1 MSTLA
6 RILLRLAGQNRV
18 TIKAATFL
26 GGTLFGT
33 FRTAIEGSTFEGSTK
48 LNVCSLDKA
57 PRIMTRLRDAGFQLD
72 VEESLVLALRA
83 RQDQTKSL
91 VESASAR
98 LEAAE
103 AVLAARGLNLYGFQ
117 RGGVKWLASRTG
129 ALLADEMGLGK
140 TIQTLVSLPENM
152 PVLVVAPAVAKGV
165 WARECARWRPD
176 LRVSVLSGR
185 NSFRWPEKGEMVV
198 INYDILPNAFGPC
211 VDGTTL
217 VADEAHALKNF
228 KAKRTEKF
236 KELSNAVRQNNGR
249 TWLLTATPLLNRPPE
264 LWAILSAAGLERE
277 VFGTWKTFVE
287 CFQGV
292 KDRWGGWLWGMPSS
306 DVPARLA
313 RAMLRRLRV
322 EVLPDLPVKTWR
334 DLDVEIDASTLKS
347 CDAIVRML
355 EEDGT
360 SIQDIEEKVLRT
372 KLKFSD
378 FSTVR
383 EALSVAKIPAMLAIV
398 EDFEEQDEPLIVFS
412 AHRAPIDI
420 LADRE
425 GWAVITGDT
434 KPEERTRIEER
445 FQRGELRGVGATIDA
460 GGVAITL
467 TRASHALFVDRDWT
481 PALNSQAED
490 RICRIG
496 QTRGC
501 VITNLV
507 ATHKLDKRVTELL
520 TIKTALAT
528 ATLATNGEATPAV
541 ESFDID
547 SLLPSESD
555 VASSS
560 DNTIQAPKAPPPSS
574 GKMRASA
581 STPQEQWAYKA
592 LLTLADLDSDRASEK
607 NDVGFNK
614 LDGSFGHSLA
624 TQALRQGLTP
634 KQWAVAI
641 KLCRKYHRQVGEC
654 P

>member
-1 MSTLA
+1 MGP
-6 RILLRLAGQNRV
+6 RILLRLAGANRV
-18 TIKAATFL
+18 TIKAASFL

-33 FRTAIEGSTFEGSTK
+33 FRTAIEGSTFEGTTK

-57 PRIMTRLRDAGFQLD
+57 PRILARLREAGFQLD
-72 VEESLVLALRA
+72 VEESLALALRA
-83 RQDQTKSL
+83 RQDNAQAL

-98 LEAAE
+98 LTATETALE
-103 AVLAARGLNLYGFQ
+103 ARGLSLYGFQ

-140 TIQTLVSLPENM
+140 TIQALVALPESA

-185 NSFRWPEKGEMVV
+185 NSFRWPEKGEMV
-198 INYDILPNAFGPC
+198 IMNYDILPNAFGPC
-211 VDGTTL
+211 LDGTTL

-236 KELSNAVRQNNGR
+236 KELSNAVRQSNGR
-249 TWLLTATPLLNRPPE
+249 VWLLTATPLLNRPPE

-277 VFGTWKTFVE
+277 VFGTWKTFVD

-292 KDRWGGWLWGMPSS
+292 KDRWGGWQWGMPSS
-306 DVPARLA
+306 DVPSRLA
-313 RAMLRRLRV
+313 RAMVRRLRT

-334 DLDVEIDASTLKS
+334 DLDVEIDPATLRA
-347 CDAIVRML
+347 CDAIVRKL
-355 EEDGT
+355 EKDGD
-360 SIQDIEEKVLRT
+360 SIDDIEERVLRT
-372 KLKFSD
+372 KLKFAD

-383 EALSVAKIPAMLAIV
+383 EALAVAKIPAMLGVI
-398 EDFEEQDEPLIVFS
+398 EDFEEQDEPLVVFS

-445 FQRGELRGVGATIDA
+445 FQRGELRGIGATIDA

-467 TRASHALFVDRDWT
+467 TRSSHALFVDRDWT

-507 ATHKLDKRVTELL
+507 ATHKLDQRVSELL
-520 TIKTALAT
+520 TVKTALAA
-528 ATLATNGEATPAV
+528 ATLATNGEAIPTV

-547 SLLPSESD
+547 SLLPSANDAVSNEEGSP
-555 VASSS
+555 
-560 DNTIQAPKAPPPSS
+560 IQAPKAPPPSS
-574 GKMRASA
+574 GKMRTAA
-581 STPQEQWAYKA
+581 TTEQEQWAYRA
-592 LLTLADLDSDRASEK
+592 LMTLSALDPDGAQEL
-607 NDVGFNK
+607 NNVGFNK

-624 TQALRQGLTP
+624 SQAQSKGLTA